1 MHLTEEH
8 YSEIERMAALFF
20 SPADIAMNLEVDPEE
35 FSILIL
41 AGDTL
46 ESKAYAKGRLTTDMQ
61 LRAAILQSALNGSS
75 PSQQL
80 MKDYQNRSMS
90 NI

>member
-20 SPADIAMNLEVDPEE
+20 TPAEIAINLEVDPDD
-35 FSILIL
+35 FTALIL
-41 AGDTL
+41 SQNSPAAQ
-46 ESKAYAKGRLTTDMQ
+46 AYSRGRLTTDMQ

-80 MKDYQNRSMS
+80 MKDYQNRSQ
-90 NI
+90 NE